1 MKVYFVTT
9 NEKKAEESKAR
20 LERFIERVPSQERAR
35 LQIELC
41 IVKRQLD
48 ELLAARG
55 KSLHESQSDAAW
67 LSTSV

>member
-35 LQIELC
+35 LQDRTLY
-41 IVKRQLD
+41 RQ
-48 ELLAARG
+48 ATTR
-55 KSLHESQSDAAW
+55 
-67 LSTSV
+67 